1 MSVLS
6 LPRARERDV
15 FAGLRIQW
23 SPVGVIGGAAIALA
37 ILLCL
42 YPTAMLIRGSLT
54 KGALGRFD
62 SLTLSNYAAVY
73 GNPETYQL
81 FGITLLY
88 AAAVAGIAVLFGLL
102 LAWIAVRTDSP
113 LAGEMG
119 WLVFIPYAIPGTLTS
134 IGWILLANPN
144 TGFLNV
150 LVRNLT
156 GNQDFTPFNVYSFL
170 GMVFVS
176 AMPATVLA
184 FTFLA
189 VALRAMDPAFEEA
202 GSMSGSGPVRT
213 GWRVSLPLIRPA
225 VLSML
230 AILLILGLESFDVP
244 AFVGIPAKIY
254 VFTTEVFIQAR
265 VKVPPDFGMAAT
277 YGILPLALALL
288 LTFVYQ
294 RSLAQPERYA
304 TISGKAFRPRRIKLG
319 PWRWL
324 ALAFFLAA
332 FFVSAVLPLLTLL
345 AVALA
350 PSLNHI
356 RDLTFQGWG
365 AQNFATIVGD
375 AVARRAIRN
384 SILLAVLGATSA
396 MLMAFFVA
404 YVNTRT
410 KLRGRGL
417 IEYLLFLPFAFPS
430 IVLAI
435 GVLWGYI
442 RFPIAVYAT
451 VWIMMIGYVTKFLP
465 YGLRSMSGSM
475 LQVHRELEESA
486 KTSGATLGQALK
498 RVIVPLTAPGFIAG
512 WSLLVVV
519 FLREF
524 SMSLVLWSSGS
535 EVVTVLFYDYWTNG
549 RFGQLGALGMLL
561 IVISLA
567 LVLPVRRLLRV
578 DAVIQ

>member
-1 MSVLS
+1 
-6 LPRARERDV
+6 
-15 FAGLRIQW
+15 
-23 SPVGVIGGAAIALA
+23 
-37 ILLCL
+37 
-42 YPTAMLIRGSLT
+42 MLIRGSLT
-54 KGALGRFD
+54 AGALGRFGP
-62 SLTLSNYAAVY
+62 LTLANYTAVY
-73 GNPETYQL
+73 GSLETYQL
-81 FGITLLY
+81 FGVTLLY
-88 AAAVAGIAVLFGLL
+88 AAGVAVVAVLVGLA
-102 LAWIAVRTDSP
+102 LAWIAVRTDTP
-113 LAGEMG
+113 LASQMG

-134 IGWILLANPN
+134 VGWILLANPN

-150 LVRNLT
+150 LARNLT
-156 GNQDFTPFNVYSFL
+156 GRQVTPFNIYSFL
-170 GMVFVS
+170 GMVFVA

-202 GSMSGSGPVRT
+202 GSMAGSGPVRT

-244 AFVGIPAKIY
+244 AFIGIPAKIY
-254 VFTTEVFIQAR
+254 VFTTEVFVQTS
-265 VKVPPDFGMAAT
+265 VKIPPDYGMAAT
-277 YGILPLALALL
+277 YGVLPLLLALL
-288 LTFVYQ
+288 LTFAYQ

-324 ALAFFLAA
+324 TLAFFVLTFLVAA
-332 FFVSAVLPLLTLL
+332 VMPVLTLL
-345 AVALA
+345 AVSLA
-350 PSLNHI
+350 PTLNQI
-356 RDLTFQGWG
+356 RDFTFNGWG
-365 AQNFATIVGD
+365 AQHFATILGD
-375 AVARRAIRN
+375 PVARRAIRN
-384 SILLAVLGATSA
+384 SVLLAVLGATSA

-410 KLRGRGL
+410 RLRGRAVM
-417 IEYLLFLPFAFPS
+417 EYLLFLPFAFPS
-430 IVLAI
+430 IVLAV

-442 RFPIAVYAT
+442 RFPIAVYGT
-451 VWIMMIGYVTKFLP
+451 IWIMMIGYVTKFLP
-465 YGLRSMSGSM
+465 YGMRSMSGSL

-486 KTSGATLGQALK
+486 KTSGATLGQAL
-498 RVIVPLTAPGFIAG
+498 RRIIVPLTIPGFIAG
-512 WSLLVVV
+512 WSLLIVV

-524 SMSLVLWSSGS
+524 SMSLMLWSSGS

-561 IVISLA
+561 IAISLL